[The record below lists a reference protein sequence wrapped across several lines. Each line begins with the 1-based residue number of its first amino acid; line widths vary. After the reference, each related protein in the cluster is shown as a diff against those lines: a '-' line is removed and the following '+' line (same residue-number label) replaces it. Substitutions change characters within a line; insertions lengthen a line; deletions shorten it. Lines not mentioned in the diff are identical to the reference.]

1 MLAVYGIHQVCLHE
15 SAGAAAIGVAFA
27 AFPVGLIQHWNAP
40 SSTEG

>member
-27 AFPVGLIQHWNAP
+27 AFPVGLIQPWNAP

>member
-15 SAGAAAIGVAFA
+15 SAGTAAIGVAA
-27 AFPVGLIQHWNAP
+27 GAFPVGLIQPRNAP